1 MKLIHL
7 FKHLFERGLNWL
19 ANGRLDELATLHVAL
34 DNALI
39 ALKQSET
46 NEDHMRAQLM
56 SLRVENSDPAS
67 LGRIGWQVS
76 AWIPQS
82 VVDKLA
88 TVPPSVKK
96 TFVQDVAS
104 KLVSAA
110 IAGIFKANTKGGTT
124 ALVFEPVSL
133 DSSKRV
139 LTCWFEGDKNV
150 PGYIAPESHM
160 ERLQRLQDGS
170 PEYKS
175 LFAKLL
181 PPTENILK

>member
-1 MKLIHL
+1 MKLIDL

-19 ANGRLDELATLHVAL
+19 ANRRLDELATLHVAL

-76 AWIPQS
+76 GFIPQA
-82 VVDKLA
+82 VVDKLV
-88 TVPPSVKK
+88 TLGPGVQEQ
-96 TFVQDVAS
+96 FVRHVSD
-104 KLVSAA
+104 KLVAQA
-110 IAGIFKANTKGGTT
+110 IAGIFKVNAKGGTT
-124 ALVFEPVSL
+124 ALVFEPISL

-139 LTCWFEGDKNV
+139 LSCWFEGDKNV
-150 PGYIAPESHM
+150 PGYIAPESQM